1 MNRHEKLVEC
11 GTAAITG
18 AVLVAV
24 PLAGWVDLGSLGWR
38 DAIVAL
44 VGIAAL
50 VLAVAH
56 FLRWRQLGRALQNAA
71 TPRAVHRLPATG
83 RTPS

>member
-1 MNRHEKLVEC
+1 MNRHEKLIEFA
-11 GTAAITG
+11 TAAMTG

-24 PLAGWVDLGSLGWR
+24 PLAGWLYRGSLGWR

-50 VLAVAH
+50 VLAGAH
-56 FLRWRQLGRALQNAA
+56 FLRWRELGRALQNAA
-71 TPRAVHRLPATG
+71 TQ
-83 RTPS
+83 S